1 MSDSIYCK
9 YCNKTWETGIRY
21 DKHLRMCEFFY
32 QDRRNP
38 RKEMDERGTPIPNL
52 RELYRYV
59 KHLSN
64 RLEHTEKELA
74 KLRSVVNSKQR
85 RSIIE
90 WLNKPNHTPSTP
102 FEDWV
107 RNIQTSEQDMLKVLN
122 VDLMEGI
129 LSSLHSAFDSASSLP
144 IRCFSQKPGTLYA
157 YSSSKPVE
165 PSTEPEKSNPEWK
178 IMSNDQVAKIVNSI
192 SKDLRRKYKTWE
204 KANLVVSLDDL
215 EFDQIAL
222 DKSVKYMQKL
232 NADMDKRIAEF
243 KKIIFSKLEE
253 DIHVVMECEFE

>member
-9 YCNKTWETGIRY
+9 YCNKTWETGIKY

-38 RKEMDERGTPIPNL
+38 RREMDERGAPIPNL
-52 RELYRYV
+52 RELTRYV
-59 KHLSN
+59 KHLSE

-90 WLNKPNHTPSTP
+90 WLNKPKQTPSIT

-107 RNIQTSEQDMLKVLN
+107 RTINTTEQDMLNVLN
-122 VDLMEGI
+122 HDLMDGI
-129 LSSLHSAFDSASSLP
+129 LSCLNTLMGNPLP
-144 IRCFSQKPGTLYA
+144 IRCFSQKPGTLYV
-157 YSSSKPVE
+157 YSLSKPASESSEDV
-165 PSTEPEKSNPEWK
+165 KYEWR
-178 IMSNDQVAKIVNSI
+178 IMSNEQLAKIINSI
-192 SKDLRRKYKTWE
+192 ARDIRRKYKMWE
-204 KANLVVSLDDL
+204 KTNIVVSLDELD
-215 EFDQIAL
+215 FDQSAL

-232 NADMDKRIAEF
+232 NADMDKRTHEF
-243 KKIIFSKLEE
+243 KKVFFSKLEE
-253 DIHVVMECEFE
+253 DLQIIMECEFE